1 MYFLCA
7 KSSLKSSIGCKDMLG
22 SERIDSVRDKKVTGE
37 DKHLLWLLSMGGWL
51 VGASAQGVRAG
62 GGQCTG
68 FAGLVGASAQ
78 EAQHIASNCSFAL
91 VSLEFHYFHGNSDI
105 KKPWILLA
113 HIWHFFPSPCFLLQV
128 PVGKH
133 SWMLRLAGRIL
144 HPLWATVS
152 PQRAGPC
159 LSPTLWKRCRPSLPC
174 QLTHT

>member
-1 MYFLCA
+1 
-7 KSSLKSSIGCKDMLG
+7 MLG

-113 HIWHFFPSPCFLLQV
+113 HI
-128 PVGKH
+128 
-133 SWMLRLAGRIL
+133 
-144 HPLWATVS
+144 
-152 PQRAGPC
+152 
-159 LSPTLWKRCRPSLPC
+159 
-174 QLTHT
+174 